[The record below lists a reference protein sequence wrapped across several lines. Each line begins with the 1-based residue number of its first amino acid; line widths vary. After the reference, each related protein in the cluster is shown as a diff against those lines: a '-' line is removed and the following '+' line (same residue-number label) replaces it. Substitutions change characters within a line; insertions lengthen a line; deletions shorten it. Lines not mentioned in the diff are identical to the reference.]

1 VIFVSNCWKDE
12 LIIGFIFFASEIQV
26 ITDHDHC
33 KKPVKTKPDIMN
45 KHNLSQNIRN
55 FEDCAGIDTLGIA
68 RASQFSDY
76 ALKQHQR
83 CDPKL
88 TMPNAKSIIVVGT
101 YIGGVTMPEWKNK
114 WYGRTSRLY
123 LSGFFL
129 DIVKPLEPVAD
140 LLTDSGY
147 QAEIC
152 NGSIDGGSI
161 LPLKLAAIR
170 AGLGWQ
176 GKHSL
181 LISKKYGTFLALGG
195 ILTDADLECNMT
207 EEPNRCHKCT
217 ECQKAC
223 PVKALEKPHVLDIN
237 KCMSNLLANGDLQQ
251 EVVDSMENRI
261 QDCEICQEAC
271 PWNKKHLKNP
281 LTTKMT
287 PHFQK
292 KINNWKDKF
301 FLKDLNKLSEH
312 QYKILFDKFN
322 IDIPFNIFQRNVKIA
337 IKHAKKGN

>member
-1 VIFVSNCWKDE
+1 MLHLA
-12 LIIGFIFFASEIQV
+12 LILRIGFCMNRKTLSEKIRKTADLSKIDIVGFAKASE
-26 ITDHDHC
+26 
-33 KKPVKTKPDIMN
+33 
-45 KHNLSQNIRN
+45 
-55 FEDCAGIDTLGIA
+55 FA
-68 RASQFSDY
+68 DY
-76 ALKQHQR
+76 AINQHQR
-83 CDPKL
+83 RDPRL
-88 TMPNAKSIIVVGT
+88 TMPDAKSIIVAGI
-101 YIGGVTMPEWKNK
+101 YIGGLIIPEWKDP

-129 DIVKPLEPVAD
+129 DIVKPLEPIAD

-161 LPLKLAAIR
+161 LPLKLAAVR

-195 ILTDADLECNMT
+195 ILTNADLEYSVK
-207 EEPNRCHKCT
+207 EESNRCYKCT

-237 KCMSNLLANGDLQQ
+237 KCMSNLLANGDLPQ
-251 EVVDSMENRI
+251 EVIDSMENRI
-261 QDCEICQEAC
+261 QDCEICQETC

-287 PHFQK
+287 THFQK
-292 KINNWKDKF
+292 KINGWKDKF

-322 IDIPFNIFQRNVKIA
+322 IDIPFHIFQRNVKIA
-337 IKHAKKGN
+337 IKHAEKGD

>member
-1 VIFVSNCWKDE
+1 MNRKTLSEKIRKTADLSKIDIV
-12 LIIGFIFFASEIQV
+12 GFAKASE
-26 ITDHDHC
+26 
-33 KKPVKTKPDIMN
+33 
-45 KHNLSQNIRN
+45 
-55 FEDCAGIDTLGIA
+55 FAG
-68 RASQFSDY
+68 Y
-76 ALKQHQR
+76 AINQHQR
-83 CDPKL
+83 RDPRL
-88 TMPNAKSIIVVGT
+88 TMPDAKSIIVAGI
-101 YIGGVTMPEWKNK
+101 YIGGLVIPEWKDP

-129 DIVKPLEPVAD
+129 DIVKPLEPVAG
-140 LLTDSGY
+140 LLKDSGY

-161 LPLKLAAIR
+161 LPLKLVAVR

-195 ILTDADLECNMT
+195 ILTDADLECNII
-207 EEPNRCHKCT
+207 EEPNRCNKCV

-223 PVKALEKPHVLDIN
+223 PVKAIEKPHVLDIN
-237 KCMSNLLANGDLQQ
+237 KCMSNLLANGDLPQ
-251 EVVDSMENRI
+251 EVIDSMENRI

-287 PHFQK
+287 THFQK
-292 KINNWKDKF
+292 KINGWKDKF

-337 IKHAKKGN
+337 IKHAEKGD